1 MSLNCVTISLIYA
14 VPSLTLYAVT
24 VVIII
29 LHWKNVKSSF
39 YQFYIFEFII
49 NTITFVNAMF
59 SVKMPTATCAECT
72 LHKYFQEQS
81 VPSFMSQFQ
90 FVIQFNM
97 AFVQYGLTTTVAI
110 NRMSIVLYP
119 KFFEQLWRRHGW
131 VVMGVIFIVPFF
143 VTYHIFLYDTYFQYN
158 AVADKFSLASKYNI
172 KDIFTTLSCFMVSCT
187 VVTMISN
194 FISYLK
200 IRTFPFK
207 PKNLEY
213 NFFIVTALASAIQVL
228 GTILTLAMKSAASDS
243 TTYKVTN
250 TALPYVSDALSLIQP
265 TLLIIFCK
273 GIRKHV
279 AHLMVNICMLHNCL
293 IPASM
298 SRLDVA
304 SNT

>member
-1 MSLNCVTISLIYA
+1 MGFSRSNLIFVCAKQAVRHISREFSSIIQWGRCRWFCLISHFVMSLNCVTISLIYA

-119 KFFEQLWRRHGW
+119 KFFEQVKL
-131 VVMGVIFIVPFF
+131 PF
-143 VTYHIFLYDTYFQYN
+143 
-158 AVADKFSLASKYNI
+158 
-172 KDIFTTLSCFMVSCT
+172 
-187 VVTMISN
+187 
-194 FISYLK
+194 
-200 IRTFPFK
+200 
-207 PKNLEY
+207 
-213 NFFIVTALASAIQVL
+213 
-228 GTILTLAMKSAASDS
+228 
-243 TTYKVTN
+243 
-250 TALPYVSDALSLIQP
+250 
-265 TLLIIFCK
+265 
-273 GIRKHV
+273 
-279 AHLMVNICMLHNCL
+279 
-293 IPASM
+293 
-298 SRLDVA
+298 
-304 SNT
+304 